1 MNKFTKTFFKNILK
15 YFRNHCN
22 GWPNFA
28 KLLYMENHRIKFWG
42 VRGSFP
48 TPDRDK
54 IEVGGHS
61 SCVEIRTSDN
71 ELVIF
76 DMGTGFI
83 PFGKSL
89 LKEKNPPKKAH
100 VFISHFH
107 WDHIIGYL
115 GFSPFFHDWFT
126 CNIYGKEDKLSMEE
140 IFEHIHHYTF
150 WPIEMPM
157 YKAKFNLSTFP
168 KEGIEISKD
177 IKMASTLHGHPNG
190 ANSYRLE
197 IGNTVIVYCTDIE
210 HPEDHLN
217 PNAIKIAQ
225 DADILINDA
234 QFTDEELP
242 AHKGWGHSSWQQS
255 VSLAKKA
262 NVKKLILFHHSPE
275 NNDESIRKIEKDAQE
290 QFPKT
295 IAAREGLEI
304 SLPA

>member
-89 LKEKNPPKKAH
+89 LKEK
-100 VFISHFH
+100 
-107 WDHIIGYL
+107 
-115 GFSPFFHDWFT
+115 
-126 CNIYGKEDKLSMEE
+126 
-140 IFEHIHHYTF
+140 
-150 WPIEMPM
+150 
-157 YKAKFNLSTFP
+157 
-168 KEGIEISKD
+168 
-177 IKMASTLHGHPNG
+177 
-190 ANSYRLE
+190 
-197 IGNTVIVYCTDIE
+197 
-210 HPEDHLN
+210 
-217 PNAIKIAQ
+217 IKI
-225 DADILINDA
+225 INY
-234 QFTDEELP
+234 L
-242 AHKGWGHSSWQQS
+242 
-255 VSLAKKA
+255 
-262 NVKKLILFHHSPE
+262 
-275 NNDESIRKIEKDAQE
+275 
-290 QFPKT
+290 
-295 IAAREGLEI
+295 
-304 SLPA
+304 